1 MAVTRSLSTSSDSSR
16 SRSRSSSASSRG
28 SKSNKS
34 SSSSRSRSRS
44 SSKSRSSSGSKSSAG
59 EGGGGGNKSDKSN
72 ASNSSSGSNRSRKLK
87 KASDRKA
94 STALL
99 SKLSDSSDSED
110 EKEKEPESRKSSPS
124 PSSPPAKKKKKTVDK
139 VNDNDHFDDGLD
151 DDLIGDD
158 ADRQMLEDMTEKE
171 REEELFRRA
180 ERREELKKRFEI
192 TQKLKLQNKDKEEE
206 NKSDGEVSSA
216 SASASSDE
224 DTKKSSASRDKD
236 KDQPADTATGR
247 AKGYE
252 VKHASKFNALSQLK
266 AQREE
271 REKKERERK
280 EKEEKKK
287 RKKDESGSDNSD
299 MEKLAKKQK
308 SKAADIYSSSSDS
321 DANEERRRS
330 SSSSSSSSSGSASES
345 SGESDTERHSS
356 KKVVKKATNVETKG
370 DLEKIRLS
378 RFKLD
383 KFVHL
388 PIFKKTV
395 VGCFVRISIGNN
407 PDKGAMYRVAEI
419 VDICETAKVY
429 DVMNNSNRT
438 NIGLKLK
445 HGKNSRVFRAQFV
458 SNQPFTDSEF
468 EKWKQT
474 CKDEHVDLPTHQQVE
489 EKVKHITYANTYRFS
504 NSDVEKILANKEK
517 FSKGPKNYAVHK
529 AKLQRDKIKA
539 ENEGNSELVDELNR
553 KLEEHEE
560 KAVALDRAR
569 VGNLSTVSLINDRNR
584 KGNIERAMK
593 GLKQDE
599 IRNKT
604 EDVSDPFTRRKTF
617 SAKPK
622 KKTEDKNAEVAET
635 PALKEEQDNKKKE
648 KENVAKD
655 GYIVTKKSKSED
667 IKPVKKEVTDIFGAH
682 DFDIEIDIVP
692 TDKHVAMNS
701 VGVRPAASINAA
713 PLGPTKKSIKLEDYK
728 KRKGII

>member
-1 MAVTRSLSTSSDSSR
+1 MAVTRSLSSSSESSR
-16 SRSRSSSASSRG
+16 SRSRSSSAASRS

-44 SSKSRSSSGSKSSAG
+44 SSKSRSSSGSRSGS
-59 EGGGGGNKSDKSN
+59 GGGGGNKSDKSN
-72 ASNSSSGSNRSRKLK
+72 VSNSSSGSNRSRKLK

-110 EKEKEPESRKSSPS
+110 EKEPESRKSSPS
-124 PSSPPAKKKKKTVDK
+124 PSSPPAKKKKKADK
-139 VNDNDHFDDGLD
+139 IIDNDHFDDGLD
-151 DDLIGDD
+151 DDLIGDA

-192 TQKLKLQNKDKEEE
+192 TQKLKLQNKDKDKEDE

-224 DTKKSSASRDKD
+224 DKKKSSVSRDKE
-236 KDQPADTATGR
+236 KEQPADTGR

-271 REKKERERK
+271 KEKKERERK

-370 DLEKIRLS
+370 DLEKIRIS

-395 VGCFVRISIGNN
+395 VGCFVRIGIGNN
-407 PDKGAMYRVAEI
+407 PEKGAMYRVAEI

-429 DVMNNSNRT
+429 DVMNNGNRSNV
-438 NIGLKLK
+438 GLKLK

>member
-1 MAVTRSLSTSSDSSR
+1 MAVTRSLSSSSESSR
-16 SRSRSSSASSRG
+16 SRSRSSSAASRS

-44 SSKSRSSSGSKSSAG
+44 SSKSRSSSGSRSGS
-59 EGGGGGNKSDKSN
+59 GGGGGNKSDKSN

-110 EKEKEPESRKSSPS
+110 EKEPESRKSSPS
-124 PSSPPAKKKKKTVDK
+124 PSSPPAKKKKKADK
-139 VNDNDHFDDGLD
+139 IIDNDHFDDGLD
-151 DDLIGDD
+151 DDLIGDA

-192 TQKLKLQNKDKEEE
+192 TQKLKLQNKEKDKEDE

-224 DTKKSSASRDKD
+224 DKKKSSVSRDKE
-236 KDQPADTATGR
+236 KEQPADTGR

-271 REKKERERK
+271 KEKKERERK

-489 EKVKHITYANTYRFS
+489 DKVKHITYANTYRFS
-504 NSDVEKILANKEK
+504 NSDVEKILASKEK
-517 FSKGPKNYAVHK
+517 FSKGPKNYAVYK
-529 AKLQRDKIKA
+529 AKLQRDKVNA
-539 ENEGNSELVDELNR
+539 QATGNAELVEELDR

-560 KAVALDRAR
+560 RAVALDRKR
-569 VGNLSTVSLINDRNR
+569 VGGLSAVSFINDRNR

-593 GLKQDE
+593 GLKQEE
-599 IRNKT
+599 IKNKKEGNT
-604 EDVSDPFTRRKTF
+604 FDPFTRRVTRA
-617 SAKPK
+617 AKHIP
-622 KKTEDKNAEVAET
+622 
-635 PALKEEQDNKKKE
+635 KEEEDPEKAAIKKE
-648 KENVAKD
+648 QEEKMRIQKENISKSE
-655 GYIVTKKSKSED
+655 YTVTKKTTTEEV
-667 IKPVKKEVTDIFGAH
+667 KPVKKEVTDIFNAH
-682 DFDIEIDIVP
+682 DFDIDIDIVP

-701 VGVRPAASINAA
+701 VGVRPAASSNAA